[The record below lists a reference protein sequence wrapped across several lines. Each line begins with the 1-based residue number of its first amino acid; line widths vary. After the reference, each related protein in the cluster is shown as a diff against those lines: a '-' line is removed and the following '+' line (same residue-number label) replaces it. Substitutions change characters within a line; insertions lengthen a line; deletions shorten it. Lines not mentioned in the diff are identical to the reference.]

1 MAGGE
6 GFEPPILGPE
16 PSALPLG
23 QPPSKA
29 HETNLKVFL
38 IAPGFGQAEV
48 SGCSFPFVQRNNRG
62 IVPAERCFYQAD
74 VRALDHEPRRGRILC
89 YLSAFFF
96 DIVTCVDKLI
106 LN

>member
-1 MAGGE
+1 
-6 GFEPPILGPE
+6 
-16 PSALPLG
+16 
-23 QPPSKA
+23 
-29 HETNLKVFL
+29 
-38 IAPGFGQAEV
+38 
-48 SGCSFPFVQRNNRG
+48 VQRNNRG